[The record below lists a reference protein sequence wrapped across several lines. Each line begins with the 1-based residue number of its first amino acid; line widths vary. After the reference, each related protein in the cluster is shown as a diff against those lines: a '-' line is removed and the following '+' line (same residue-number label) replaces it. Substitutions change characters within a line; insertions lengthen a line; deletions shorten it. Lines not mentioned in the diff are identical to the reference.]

1 LSPDWQVILDIVL
14 SAILASLG
22 WFARQIWEMIAT
34 LKDDLTKIEVSLP
47 TNYVRRVDF
56 ESRFDK
62 IDKALDKIFTKL
74 DGKADK

>member
-1 LSPDWQVILDIVL
+1 
-14 SAILASLG
+14 
-22 WFARQIWEMIAT
+22 MIAT